1 MGNTNLKMYMKA
13 LWVNMLDEG
22 TVPGTVHSNEFY
34 EIIGT
39 YIEWLSEV
47 IVSPNILFE
56 GFDDKIELHDKP
68 FEDW

>member
-34 EIIGT
+34 EIFGELMNGKPVDVICKERG
-39 YIEWLSEV
+39 IE
-47 IVSPNILFE
+47 F
-56 GFDDKIELHDKP
+56 GA
-68 FEDW
+68 